1 MEFNPPPKKIVFITT
16 GLSTGGAEIMLYR
29 ILQRID
35 RDKFAPSV
43 ISLLGGG
50 KIGEKISKLDIPV
63 HYVNLRKDFSIV
75 KSMVVL
81 TSIAKEINPDKI
93 QGWMYHGNLAA
104 QLLGLF
110 VLKKTEIFWSIHNT
124 NPEVEKN
131 STRLLG
137 AILRF
142 LSIYP
147 KRILYVSEASRQQ
160 HEENGFV
167 RHSSLVIPNGFDLD
181 KFQPSKDLRCR
192 FREELGVSNDAFL
205 IGLIARFHPMK
216 DHSNFL
222 HASAILCRE
231 SKNVYFVLAGSDVD
245 YQNPALVNLI
255 NKLNIQDSV
264 FLLGERQDTELIN
277 AGLDVS
283 TVSSAYA
290 ESFPLVI
297 GEAMASGVPCVVTNI
312 GASAE
317 IVGQTGVVVEPKS
330 PESLAQGWL
339 TILTLSPEERA
350 QLGALARARVIDL
363 FALGRIIEQ
372 YESLYTS
379 N

>member
-1 MEFNPPPKKIVFITT
+1 MAFNSPSKKVVFITT

-29 ILQRID
+29 LLQRID
-35 RDKFAPSV
+35 RDKFIPSV

-50 KIGEKISKLDIPV
+50 TIGKQISELNIPV
-63 HYVNLRKDFSIV
+63 YYVNLQKDFSIV
-75 KSMVVL
+75 KSMIFL
-81 TSIAKEINPDKI
+81 TRIAQEINPDKI

-104 QLLGLF
+104 QLLGLS
-110 VLKKTEIFWSIHNT
+110 VLKKAEIFWSIHNT
-124 NPEVEKN
+124 NPEAEKN

-137 AILRF
+137 AILKS

-160 HEENGFV
+160 HERNGFV
-167 RHSSLVIPNGFDLD
+167 RHSSQVIPNGFDLD
-181 KFQPSKDLRCR
+181 KFQPSKDLRCS
-192 FREELGVSNDAFL
+192 FREELGISSDSFL

-216 DHSNFL
+216 DHFNFL
-222 HASAILCRE
+222 HAAAILHR
-231 SKNVYFVLAGSDVD
+231 KNKDIYFVLAGSDVN
-245 YQNPALVNLI
+245 YQNSALVDLI
-255 NKLNIQDSV
+255 NELNIQDSV
-264 FLLGERQDTELIN
+264 FLLGERQDTDRIN

-339 TILTLSPEERA
+339 TISILSPEERA
-350 QLGALARARVIDL
+350 QLGALARARIIDL
-363 FALGRIIEQ
+363 FSLDRIIEQ
-372 YESLYTS
+372 YESLYMS
-379 N
+379 D